1 MKLVGLS
8 FTPVQRAEI
17 IKRCHKEL
25 KNYNEEE
32 EERRRREACP
42 LYWALFFPETPPSK
56 AASAAFTRK
65 GLTSATQ
72 NLLLLLH
79 VDFLQKL
86 LENCVG
92 IAIRRHGSLL
102 EKDPLIMRVFRIIP
116 SIRGNN
122 PLRLAALFLFLW
134 AEPVVVDYL
143 AALYP
148 AGSPELTNFH
158 RIVRAC
164 HRATDAMLRTGA
176 TIYDV
181 VAKLSHYVEW
191 DILNAYAGSHE

>member
-1 MKLVGLS
+1 MQLVGLS

-42 LYWALFFPETPPSK
+42 LYWALFFPETPSTPPK
-56 AASAAFTRK
+56 AALTGFTRK
-65 GLTSATQ
+65 GQT
-72 NLLLLLH
+72 

-102 EKDPLIMRVFRIIP
+102 EKDPLIMRVFRTIP

-158 RIVRAC
+158 RVVRAMA
-164 HRATDAMLRTGA
+164 RATDAMLQSGA

-191 DILNAYAGSHE
+191 DILNAYAGSHA